1 MGGIMES
8 IGVDGFMENE
18 SMLKLSSD
26 SESGPMD
33 EFIYLWWD
41 LFGDEWLKIG
51 GGEGAGAEG
60 LFAVIAEQQVPFVVA
75 NNEQTLKIK
84 LGRKLKMLSNRQFRI
99 DVDEEEIEV
108 RVEIKPRQNRVNEYR
123 LNVISRTPKVLDN

>member
-1 MGGIMES
+1 
-8 IGVDGFMENE
+8 
-18 SMLKLSSD
+18 MLKLSSD

-41 LFGDEWLKIG
+41 LFGAEWLKIG

-60 LFAVIAEQQVPFVVA
+60 LFAVIAEQQVPFVA
-75 NNEQTLKIK
+75 SNNEQTLKIK